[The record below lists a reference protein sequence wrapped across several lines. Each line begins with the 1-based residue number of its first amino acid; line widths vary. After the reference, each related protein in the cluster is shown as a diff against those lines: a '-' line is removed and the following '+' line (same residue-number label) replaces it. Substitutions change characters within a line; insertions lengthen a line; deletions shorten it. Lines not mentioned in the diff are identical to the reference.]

1 MILSSINPAC
11 LGSVA
16 AFLLGIIMFTMSR
29 KKQTLFVSIPAGV
42 DPLDEGLD
50 GWRGLAGRV
59 RTERTKRIMII
70 WAVMAVLIMIVSF
83 AWQPA
88 QVVIA
93 ALQPT
98 ATATITPSPTIT
110 PTMTLTP
117 TPESTPT
124 PLVIYV
130 IITPEST
137 GAAP

>member
-98 ATATITPSPTIT
+98 LT
-110 PTMTLTP
+110 PTLTFTPTVTMTPTLTP
-117 TPESTPT
+117 TLAATPT
-124 PLVIYV
+124 PEVIY
-130 IITPEST
+130 IIISPIPT
-137 GAAP
+137 GDIP